1 MKRCTSDEIADAL
14 RGEIECGRWKAGE
27 ALPSCND
34 LCSRFC
40 AGEWAV
46 RHALRSLRDR
56 GYVSICQNRGVTVSQ
71 KMLRAWK
78 GRIAFVTLDETASYF
93 PCRLWQSLSRR
104 FGEDGWECPAV
115 FAPFVRKGEYDLSRL
130 ERLISNGLDFAVVLA
145 DSKKALELLELS
157 SVPYVVLNGYTHN
170 YPNARG
176 VVREDFRECYKDLIR
191 VMRERRVKT
200 ILEVDGDRVIDRS
213 FKSLIAEAGFSMRRI
228 ICKGDADSP
237 WSLQDVRSWG
247 YRGVSDFLKAG
258 RNGVN
263 PPDVILFDDDYL
275 AQGGLVALYEAG
287 LRVPKD
293 VKVVFYSNRGNAPV
307 LGFSAARVENDP
319 IKYGESVAEYVLK
332 LLDGRRAAPPKIS
345 WRFIPGESL

>member
-1 MKRCTSDEIADAL
+1 
-14 RGEIECGRWKAGE
+14 
-27 ALPSCND
+27 
-34 LCSRFC
+34 
-40 AGEWAV
+40 
-46 RHALRSLRDR
+46 
-56 GYVSICQNRGVTVSQ
+56 
-71 KMLRAWK
+71 MLY
-78 GRIAFVTLDETASYF
+78 TE
-93 PCRLWQSLSRR
+93 
-104 FGEDGWECPAV
+104 GWDCPAV

-293 VKVVFYSNRGNAPV
+293 VKVVFYSNRGNASV
-307 LGFSAARVENDP
+307 MGFSAARVENDP
-319 IKYGESVAEYVLK
+319 IRYGEIVAEYVLK

-345 WRFIPGESL
+345 WRFTPGESL